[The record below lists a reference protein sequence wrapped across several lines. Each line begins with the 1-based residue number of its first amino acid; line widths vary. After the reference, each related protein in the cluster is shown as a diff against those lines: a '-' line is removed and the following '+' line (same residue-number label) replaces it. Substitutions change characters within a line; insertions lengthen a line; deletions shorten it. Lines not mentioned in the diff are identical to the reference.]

1 MLYELINS
9 WANPIEKS
17 DSLKS
22 LSATPRVSMDIA
34 TDLLRAENVG
44 KKQLEKFMAERVES
58 NNVSFYAPI
67 QKNKLKSFAEL
78 RFQKK
83 VKVIQRSFK
92 DRPRLI

>member
-1 MLYELINS
+1 MLYELINF
-9 WANPIEKS
+9 WANPLEKS

-44 KKQLEKFMAERVES
+44 KKQLEKFTAERVES
-58 NNVSFYAPI
+58 NVSFYAPI

-78 RFQKK
+78 RF
-83 VKVIQRSFK
+83 
-92 DRPRLI
+92 

>member
-9 WANPIEKS
+9 WANPLEKS

-58 NNVSFYAPI
+58 NVSFYAPI
-67 QKNKLKSFAEL
+67 QKKKNEIIRRTSISEKS
-78 RFQKK
+78 KGHSK
-83 VKVIQRSFK
+83 IIQRS
-92 DRPRLI
+92 PLI

>member
-1 MLYELINS
+1 
-9 WANPIEKS
+9 
-17 DSLKS
+17 
-22 LSATPRVSMDIA
+22 
-34 TDLLRAENVG
+34 
-44 KKQLEKFMAERVES
+44 MAERVES
-58 NNVSFYAPI
+58 NVSFYAPI